1 MKKAYN
7 GTLLAT
13 PGEALRI
20 MTDALEKV
28 YPKKEEFM
36 EHVGLPAAAP
46 ITWKLVGI
54 KKETIMER
62 LERKMARFVEL
73 SKKFTRLDAEML
85 KLFYN
90 IKSQHSLSGD
100 VNMTYND
107 GLAFG
112 DCGEIDPSSRKK
124 ITEDAMMNSGLKNIK
139 KEFDEWNEFQKL
151 QEELS
156 NYFKA
161 AAKL

>member
-1 MKKAYN
+1 M
-7 GTLLAT
+7 LLAT

-28 YPKKEEFM
+28 YNKKEEFITY
-36 EHVGLPAAAP
+36 PP

-54 KKETIMER
+54 KKETIMEK
-62 LERKMARFVEL
+62 LERKMARLVEL
-73 SKKFTRLDAEML
+73 SKKFTRLDPEML

-107 GLAFG
+107 NCINFG
-112 DCGEIDPSSRKK
+112 SGIDAGSTKK
-124 ITEDAMMNSGLKNIK
+124 ITEDDMMNSGLKNIK
-139 KEFDEWNEFQKL
+139 KEYDEWNEFKKL

-161 AAKL
+161 AEKL